1 MQDVKDASNIV
12 AKSVVYYF
20 FSKMLLMKHFQLANR

>member
-20 FSKMLLMKHFQLANR
+20 FFFLQNALDEAFPVS